1 MKYFSYKLTKKL
13 PVICNIP
20 HSSIVIPKKFL
31 SDFSLSKRDLSKEV
45 RFMADLYTDKIYKNL
60 FDDFGFIL
68 SKVSRIVVDIERFSD
83 DNREPMSEV
92 GMGVLY
98 TKTSD
103 GRDLRKVEKKRKK
116 EYLDELYKPY
126 HEQLDSMVKKDIK
139 EKGKCLII
147 DCHSFPSKDRE
158 YDSDKKLNRTDI
170 CIGTDN
176 FHTPIKLKKLLKSN
190 FEKAGFTVKY
200 NSPFSG
206 TIVPMAFYNKNKNVN
221 SVMIEINRKL
231 YMNEDNFTLNYDCQD
246 FSKKVC
252 NIIKNSVSD
261 FLK

>member
-1 MKYFSYKLTKKL
+1 MKYFSHTPTKEL

-31 SDFSLSKRDLSKEV
+31 ADFLLPNKELRKEV
-45 RFMADLYTDKIYKNL
+45 KFMADLYTDKIYKNL
-60 FDDFGFIL
+60 FYSFGGIS
-68 SKVSRIVVDIERFSD
+68 SKVSRVVVDIERFFD
-83 DNREPMSEV
+83 DKKEPMSKV

-103 GRDLRKVEKKRKK
+103 GRDLRKTNKERRN
-116 EYLDELYKPY
+116 EYLNEIYKPY
-126 HEQLDSMVKKDIK
+126 HEQLNDMVKKEIK

-147 DCHSFPSKDRE
+147 DCHSFPSKERG
-158 YDSDKKLNRTDI
+158 YDNDKKLSRADI

-176 FHTPIKLKKLLKSN
+176 FHTPTKLKKLLKAN

-206 TIVPMAFYNKNKNVN
+206 TIVPVSIYNKNKNVS

-231 YMNEDNFTLNYDCQD
+231 YMEEDSFILNGNYQD
-246 FSKKVC
+246 FSIKIC
-252 NIIKNSVSD
+252 NIIKNSVND